1 VKNLALGAHLLAAAA
16 LSLSVALSAL
26 AQSAGTQLSSQSS
39 QAQPPSSQN
48 PPAQAPSEQNVEELS
63 RKLVEL
69 EKEVQT
75 LRQSIK
81 RLEEE
86 QKRKQLEEQQ
96 KREAR
101 QAPQP
106 SSTQPPGAAGSQG
119 SGRRRRPISGI
130 AKQET
135 ISRDRETVAR
145 IDNQPLDP
153 ELIGFFNI
161 PGTKAKVKI
170 DGYAKLDVM
179 VDPRPAGAPDEFI
192 NTTFP
197 VNLAP
202 PQKVVMSNVS
212 FRESRINL
220 DFRSPFKDE
229 EFRFY
234 AEIDFFGPDGPT
246 DPRLRHLYGQ
256 IKNVLAGHTW
266 STFSDPDIIPDT
278 LDSARPAS
286 IIKTRQ
292 AQFRYTQPVGE
303 HHSFAFSVERP
314 RVRGPDL
321 APDISFICS
330 DVINGLSPSDVERLR
345 LRGLVLEPDRRLICS
360 DVFSGFSRSEVERLR
375 FRGSDIAPGRR
386 LILASVIRGFL
397 RSDVGRLRFRG
408 SDIAPGRGLIRA
420 SVIRGFLRSD
430 GEALL
435 PLDDDTPDEGPYN
448 PAPDFV
454 ARYRYER
461 QRGHL
466 QFGSLYRGLGFR
478 NVIDEDKGFGWGLN
492 FSAGVLV
499 GKRDN
504 LLLSATYG
512 KGIARYLNNLSDLD
526 LDFDLDNDGDGI
538 TALPVTG
545 AYGAYQ
551 HYWTSRLRST
561 VTFGYDR
568 VQNTAFQPDDAFS
581 KSYYT
586 SANLI
591 WRPLKEYHFTVGAEF
606 LYGWQVLK
614 DDSKGRANRVQF
626 SLQYNLYRKPVIPE
640 RKSMGDGVRLSNE
653 RKNEK

>member
-1 VKNLALGAHLLAAAA
+1 MFCLLAPLIAF
-16 LSLSVALSAL
+16 
-26 AQSAGTQLSSQSS
+26 AQSAP
-39 QAQPPSSQN
+39 APPSTQN
-48 PPAQAPSEQNVEELS
+48 IDELKQ
-63 RKLVEL
+63 RLAGL
-69 EKEVQT
+69 EKEVEV
-75 LRQSIK
+75 LRKS
-81 RLEEE
+81 LT
-86 QKRKQLEEQQ
+86 QLEEQQ
-96 KREAR
+96 KNAIKQLEERQKNASR
-101 QAPQP
+101 QAPQH
-106 SSTQPPGAAGSQG
+106 SSTQPPGAPGAQG
-119 SGRRRRPISGI
+119 SGRRQRPISGV
-130 AKQET
+130 AKEET
-135 ISRDRETVAR
+135 VSRDRETVAR
-145 IDNQPLDP
+145 INNQPLDP
-153 ELIGFFNI
+153 ELVGFFSI

-179 VDPRPAGAPDEFI
+179 VDPRPAGDQDQFI

-197 VNLAP
+197 VNLTP

-220 DFRSPFKDE
+220 DFRSPFKEE

-256 IKNVLAGHTW
+256 VKNVLAGHTW

-278 LDSARPAS
+278 LDSERPAS
-286 IIKTRQ
+286 IIKMRQ
-292 AQFRYTQPVGE
+292 AQFRYTRPVGE

-321 APDISFICS
+321 EPDCSLTRLGIISDISLSDSDISRSDFERLSVRGQRLAPDRTLVCLGIAS
-330 DVINGLSPSDVERLR
+330 DFLRSD
-345 LRGLVLEPDRRLICS
+345 
-360 DVFSGFSRSEVERLR
+360 FERLR
-375 FRGSDIAPGRR
+375 FSGQDLALNRRLFRLGIIRNFLLSDVDSSRFRRPDIAPGRR
-386 LILASVIRGFL
+386 LSRASVINGFL
-397 RSDVGRLRFRG
+397 RSE
-408 SDIAPGRGLIRA
+408 
-420 SVIRGFLRSD
+420 
-430 GEALL
+430 GEALFEQE
-435 PLDDDTPDEGPYN
+435 DDTPDEGPYN

-461 QRGHL
+461 EHGHL
-466 QFGSLYRGLGFR
+466 QFGSLYRVLGFR
-478 NVIDEDKGFGWGLN
+478 NLIAEDKAFGWGLN

-499 GKRDN
+499 GRRDN
-504 LLLSATYG
+504 ALVSATYG

-526 LDFDLDNDGDGI
+526 LDFDLNNDGNGI

-551 HYWTSRLRST
+551 HYWTSQLRST

-586 SANLI
+586 SGNLI
-591 WRPLKEYHFTVGAEF
+591 WRPLKDYYFTVGAEF
-606 LYGWQVLK
+606 LYGWQVLR
-614 DDSKGRANRVQF
+614 DNSQGRANRVQV

-640 RKSMGDGVRLSNE
+640 RN
-653 RKNEK
+653 